1 MSNILP
7 TEDINIADQYI
18 ILNLLIDTLERE
30 LKSIEASTI
39 RLQKPYLELTENILR
54 QGRKE
59 LIATKQLMRKKGIR
73 VFDKTIR
80 NEDFWDYKYL
90 IRGYEGNFNYLK
102 YALKMKMEKRL
113 MEFFNLAMSK

>member
-7 TEDINIADQYI
+7 SEDINIADQYI

-39 RLQKPYLELTENILR
+39 RLQKPYLELTENILS

-113 MEFFNLAMSK
+113 LEYFYPAMSK